1 MDEKE
6 FIAKVTDVSDVPFAM
21 ACLNEEGKIV
31 EYGPYQI
38 TFAHEIDHIP
48 LYTKDQLQHE
58 WVGLTDEERV
68 QAFADAGL
76 ELAYMNYDADMKIS
90 KVIEAKLREK
100 NT

>member
-58 WVGLTDEERV
+58 WVGLTDEEIEYLWGITPEDFV
-68 QAFADAGL
+68 DKFALPRA
-76 ELAYMNYDADMKIS
+76 
-90 KVIEAKLREK
+90 IEALLKEK

>member
-58 WVGLTDEERV
+58 WVGLTE
-68 QAFADAGL
+68 L
-76 ELAYMNYDADMKIS
+76 EVKHYNNRLSGSNVAQE
-90 KVIEAKLREK
+90 IEAKLRER

>member
-6 FIAKVTDVSDVPFAM
+6 FFAKITDVSDVPFAM
-21 ACLNEEGKIV
+21 ACLNDEGKIV

-48 LYTKDQLQHE
+48 LYTKDQLQRK
-58 WVGLTDEERV
+58 WIGLTDEEV
-68 QAFADAGL
+68 SL
-76 ELAYMNYDADMKIS
+76 YDKRLSGSGVARD
-90 KVIEAKLREK
+90 IEAKLRER

>member
-58 WVGLTDEERV
+58 WVGLHWDDMPEEY
-68 QAFADAGL
+68 AGDRSFL
-76 ELAYMNYDADMKIS
+76 DGAKWA
-90 KVIEAKLREK
+90 EAKLKEK
-100 NT
+100 NGG

>member
-58 WVGLTDEERV
+58 WVGLTSEEVKHYNNRLSGSNV
-68 QAFADAGL
+68 AQ
-76 ELAYMNYDADMKIS
+76 E
-90 KVIEAKLREK
+90 IESKLRER

>member
-6 FIAKVTDVSDVPFAM
+6 FFAKITDVSDVPFAM

-48 LYTKDQLQHE
+48 LYTKDQLQRK
-58 WVGLTDEERV
+58 WVGLTDEEIREIWITNYHDTNATD
-68 QAFADAGL
+68 AFARA
-76 ELAYMNYDADMKIS
+76 
-90 KVIEAKLREK
+90 IEAKLKEK
-100 NT
+100 NA

>member
-58 WVGLTDEERV
+58 WVGLTDEEIHDLRI
-68 QAFADAGL
+68 QTLDDIAT
-76 ELAYMNYDADMKIS
+76 NYETYKA
-90 KVIEAKLREK
+90 IEAKLKEK